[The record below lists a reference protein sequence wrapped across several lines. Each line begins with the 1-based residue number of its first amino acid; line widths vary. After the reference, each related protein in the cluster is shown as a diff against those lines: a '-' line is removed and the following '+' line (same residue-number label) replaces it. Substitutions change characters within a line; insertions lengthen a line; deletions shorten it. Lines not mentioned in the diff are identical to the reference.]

1 MPTAPKP
8 PKPAAP
14 TQRPAQPPAE
24 RLRVPGAAFLLSQ
37 IGARSSRLW
46 QQRLEPFGL
55 DPRHF
60 VLLRHVAAEQGRS
73 QQALGEALRIPPS
86 RMVAL
91 VDDLEQRNLLERRP
105 NPSDRRVRALYLT
118 DQGRQRLSEIMK
130 ISAAHERDL
139 TQGLQPAEREQ
150 LVALLN
156 RLAASLGLVEGV
168 HPETGGPAPDPREGD
183 LTAYI

>member
-8 PKPAAP
+8 SKP
-14 TQRPAQPPAE
+14 TSQTPAQPSVE

-60 VLLRHVAAEQGRS
+60 VLLRHVAAEEGRS

-91 VDDLEQRNLLERRP
+91 VDDLEQRRLLERRP
-105 NPSDRRVRALYLT
+105 NPADRRVRALYLT
-118 DQGRQRLSEIMK
+118 DEGRQLLVEVMK
-130 ISAAHERDL
+130 ISAEHERDL
-139 TQGLQPAEREQ
+139 TRGLAPADREQ

-156 RLAASLGLVEGV
+156 RLAASLGLIEGV
-168 HPETGGPAPDPREGD
+168 HPETGSPPPDPREGD